1 MLEVGMANMQ
11 LKIDQKSKD
20 VFEFSFYRNAPAR
33 ELHEERADI
42 VRLMDEATDALMR
55 ASQKIES
62 MQLNGTSQVYR
73 ITIQAGG
80 LDEKS

>member
-1 MLEVGMANMQ
+1 MSKMQ
-11 LKIDQKSKD
+11 LSINRKSED
-20 VFEFSFYRNAPAR
+20 VFEFSLYRTSPAR

-55 ASQKIES
+55 ASQKIEI
-62 MQLNGTSQVYR
+62 MQLNSVL

>member
-1 MLEVGMANMQ
+1 MAKMQ
-11 LKIDQKSKD
+11 LKIDRISED
-20 VFEFSFYRNAPAR
+20 VFEFSFYRNDPVR

-55 ASQKIES
+55 ASQKMES
-62 MQLNGTSQVYR
+62 KKLNSTCSVYR